1 MQYFLP
7 MDTSY
12 EYDIIRHPRCI
23 IHLDVDCFYAQ
34 VEMLR
39 HPEYDGKP
47 FGVQQKN
54 MVVTSNYIARSYGI
68 RKCMPVQDALRLC
81 PELALVN
88 GEDLTAYRQ
97 VSAKIME
104 ILHEFTPLVERL
116 GLDDNFL
123 DVTSIVEKYIS
134 SNDESNEN
142 FGDTI
147 EEDDSSNIIGNVF
160 ELTDEE
166 CPCGCH
172 LRLTI
177 ATKIASKIR
186 DRVWKELKITTSAG
200 IAHNKLLAKLA
211 GSLYKPNQQTLIFPC
226 SASKLLST
234 LDSVSKIPGVGL
246 KTKELLISKNIRTVD
261 DLRKIP
267 LDELELKIGK
277 DLARKLKDNAEGID
291 ETAVKPSA
299 KKQSIGIEDGF
310 KSVSLVGEV
319 EQRLSALLRRL
330 TELATEDG
338 RIPIAMRITVRKH
351 DFNKP
356 KRETRQ
362 CALPKHLLPSSKSGV
377 YDHAKMLTLAMKL
390 FHRAVDIS
398 KPFHLTLL
406 GVAFTKFE
414 ERSYG
419 RSSITSFLR
428 KQVAVQSILD
438 ISSEE
443 GICDISLGSPM
454 SINQD
459 SNDGSEHSVSATSLS
474 NSSLSGINGSPISKL
489 TISSN
494 QCTEDDLLS
503 EVEPQLKKTKLEVWL
518 NGRRETPSN
527 EMAGLRLESTPMQ
540 ISPKTDT
547 TNRKTLPAELQREVN
562 RSWPTTSKPKP
573 NNILKFFI
581 ANK

>member
-1 MQYFLP
+1 MH
-7 MDTSY
+7 D
-12 EYDIIRHPRCI
+12 
-23 IHLDVDCFYAQ
+23 
-34 VEMLR
+34 
-39 HPEYDGKP
+39 
-47 FGVQQKN
+47 
-54 MVVTSNYIARSYGI
+54 
-68 RKCMPVQDALRLC
+68 
-81 PELALVN
+81 
-88 GEDLTAYRQ
+88 
-97 VSAKIME
+97 
-104 ILHEFTPLVERL
+104 
-116 GLDDNFL
+116 
-123 DVTSIVEKYIS
+123 
-134 SNDESNEN
+134 
-142 FGDTI
+142 
-147 EEDDSSNIIGNVF
+147 
-160 ELTDEE
+160 
-166 CPCGCH
+166 
-172 LRLTI
+172 
-177 ATKIASKIR
+177 
-186 DRVWKELKITTSAG
+186 
-200 IAHNKLLAKLA
+200 
-211 GSLYKPNQQTLIFPC
+211 
-226 SASKLLST
+226 
-234 LDSVSKIPGVGL
+234 
-246 KTKELLISKNIRTVD
+246 
-261 DLRKIP
+261 
-267 LDELELKIGK
+267 LELKIGK

-291 ETAVKPSA
+291 ESAVKPSA
-299 KKQSIGIEDGF
+299 KKQSIGLQDGF

-319 EQRLSALLRRL
+319 ESRLSALLRRL

-362 CALPKHLLPSSKSGV
+362 CALPKHLLPSTKSGV

-459 SNDGSEHSVSATSLS
+459 SNDSSEHSLSATSLA
-474 NSSLSGINGSPISKL
+474 NSLSGINGSPISKL
-489 TISSN
+489 TIGSN

-527 EMAGLRLESTPMQ
+527 EMASLRLGPSPMQ
-540 ISPKTDT
+540 ISPKMDNTVL
-547 TNRKTLPAELQREVN
+547 KTLPIDLQREVS
-562 RSWPTTSKPKP
+562 RPWPTTSKPKP
-573 NNILKFFI
+573 NNILKYFI

>member
-1 MQYFLP
+1 MQYLIP
-7 MDTSY
+7 MDTY
-12 EYDIIRHPRCI
+12 EYDIIIRHPRCI

-34 VEMLR
+34 VEMLQ
-39 HPEYDGKP
+39 HPEFEGKP

-54 MVVTSNYIARSYGI
+54 MVVTSNYIARGYGI
-68 RKCMPVQDALRLC
+68 KKCMPVQEALSLC
-81 PELALVN
+81 PDLVLVN
-88 GEDLTAYRQ
+88 GEDLTMYRQ
-97 VSAKIME
+97 YSGKIMD
-104 ILHEFTPLVERL
+104 ILHQFTPLIERL

-123 DVTSIVEKYIS
+123 DVTSIVDKYIS
-134 SNDESNEN
+134 SKNESNEN
-142 FGDTI
+142 INDSTD
-147 EEDDSSNIIGNVF
+147 DDSKELIGNVF
-160 ELTDEE
+160 EMTDEE

-172 LRLTI
+172 LRL
-177 ATKIASKIR
+177 AIASRIASEIR
-186 DRVWKELKITTSAG
+186 NRVQKELNITCSAG
-200 IAHNKLLAKLA
+200 IAHNKLLAKLS
-211 GSLYKPNQQTLIFPC
+211 GSLHKPNQQTLVFPC
-226 SASKLLST
+226 SASKLLSS
-234 LDSVSKIPGVGL
+234 LGSISKIPGVGQ
-246 KTKELLISKNIRTVD
+246 KTKELLISKNIKTVE

-267 LDELELKIGK
+267 LHDLELKIGK

-291 ETAVKPSA
+291 ESAVKPSA
-299 KKQSIGIEDGF
+299 KKQSIGLQDGF

-319 EQRLSALLRRL
+319 ESRLSALLRRL

-362 CALPKHLLPSSKSGV
+362 CALPKHLLPSTKSGV

-459 SNDGSEHSVSATSLS
+459 SNDSSEHSLSATSLA
-474 NSSLSGINGSPISKL
+474 NSLSGINGSPISKL
-489 TISSN
+489 TIGSN

-527 EMAGLRLESTPMQ
+527 EMASLRLGPSPMQ
-540 ISPKTDT
+540 ISPKMDNTVL
-547 TNRKTLPAELQREVN
+547 KTLPIDLQREVS
-562 RSWPTTSKPKP
+562 RPWPTTSKPKP
-573 NNILKFFI
+573 NNILKYFI

>member
-1 MQYFLP
+1 MQYFIP
-7 MDTSY
+7 MDTY

-54 MVVTSNYIARSYGI
+54 MVVTSNYIARGYGI

-81 PELALVN
+81 PELVLVN

-97 VSAKIME
+97 FSAKIME
-104 ILHEFTPLVERL
+104 ILHDFTPLVES
-116 GLDDNFL
+116 D
-123 DVTSIVEKYIS
+123 S
-134 SNDESNEN
+134 
-142 FGDTI
+142 I
-147 EEDDSSNIIGNVF
+147 EEDSRDIIGNVF

-172 LRLTI
+172 LRLAI

-186 DRVWKELKITTSAG
+186 DRVWKELKITCSAG

-246 KTKELLISKNIRTVD
+246 KTKELLISKNLRTVE

-267 LDELELKIGK
+267 LHDLELKIGK

-377 YDHAKMLTLAMKL
+377 YDHAKMLILAMKL

-459 SNDGSEHSVSATSLS
+459 SNDSSEHSLSATSLS
-474 NSSLSGINGSPISKL
+474 NSLPGINGSPISKL
-489 TISSN
+489 TISSS

-527 EMAGLRLESTPMQ
+527 EMAGLRLESSPMQ
-540 ISPKTDT
+540 ISSKMDT
-547 TNRKTLPAELQREVN
+547 TILKTLPVDLQREVS
-562 RSWPTTSKPKP
+562 RPWPTTSKPKP
-573 NNILKFFI
+573 NNILKYFI

>member
-1 MQYFLP
+1 MQYFIP
-7 MDTSY
+7 MDTY

-39 HPEYDGKP
+39 HPEFDGKP

-54 MVVTSNYIARSYGI
+54 MVVTSNYIARGYGI

-81 PELALVN
+81 PELVMVN

-97 VSAKIME
+97 FSAKIME
-104 ILHEFTPLVERL
+104 ILHDFTPLVERL

-142 FGDTI
+142 FSDSI
-147 EEDDSSNIIGNVF
+147 EENSQNIIGNVF

-172 LRLTI
+172 LRLAI

-186 DRVWKELKITTSAG
+186 DRVWKELKITCSAG

-211 GSLYKPNQQTLIFPC
+211 GTLYKPNQQTLIFPC

-246 KTKELLISKNIRTVD
+246 KTKELLISKNLRTVE

-267 LDELELKIGK
+267 LHDLELKIGK

-377 YDHAKMLTLAMKL
+377 YDHAKMLILAMKL

-459 SNDGSEHSVSATSLS
+459 SNDSSEHSLSATSLS
-474 NSSLSGINGSPISKL
+474 NSLSGINGSPISKL
-489 TISSN
+489 TISSS

-527 EMAGLRLESTPMQ
+527 EMAGLRLESSPMQ
-540 ISPKTDT
+540 ISSKMDT
-547 TNRKTLPAELQREVN
+547 TILKTLPVDLQREVS
-562 RSWPTTSKPKP
+562 RPWPTTSKPKP
-573 NNILKFFI
+573 NNILKYFI